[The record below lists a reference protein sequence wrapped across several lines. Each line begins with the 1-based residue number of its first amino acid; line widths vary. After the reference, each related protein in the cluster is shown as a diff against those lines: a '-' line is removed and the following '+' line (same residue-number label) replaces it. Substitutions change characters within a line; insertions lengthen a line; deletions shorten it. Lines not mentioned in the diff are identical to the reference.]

1 MRDKNEPNFDPVCVF
16 LIQHNEAKLIIR
28 YACPKLV
35 AMLNALVFDFDGVM
49 VDSEPLHH
57 RAFLRVGKPLGFE
70 QTWEEYLA
78 NFVGFDDRDAF
89 RVILGYEPGKVAPA
103 EIEARLP
110 DLIEQKAHAF
120 EVEVN
125 EGVDPIPGS
134 VELVTALAGKFPI
147 AISSGATKFDIQ
159 IILAKLGLENVFDI
173 TVTADDVVHS
183 KPDPESYVK
192 AVTLLAK
199 KFPHANITPKT
210 AVAIE
215 DTAAGTQSACNAG
228 LQVLGLTTTGPAELL
243 HQATRVIGNLE
254 NVTLEKLRGWFVD

>member
-1 MRDKNEPNFDPVCVF
+1 MLKSIDVFCVWGE
-16 LIQHNEAKLIIR
+16 LSKLIIR
-28 YACPKLV
+28 HRCLKL
-35 AMLNALVFDFDGVM
+35 ATMLNALVFDFDGVI

-57 RAFLRVGKPLGFE
+57 RAFLRVGRPLGFE

-89 RVILGYEPGKVAPA
+89 RVILGCEPGKIASP

-134 VELVTALAGKFPI
+134 VELVTALAGKLPI
-147 AISSGATKFDIQ
+147 AICSGATKFDIQ

-183 KPDPESYVK
+183 KPDPESYAK
-192 AVTLLAK
+192 AVTLLAQ
-199 KFPHANITPKT
+199 KFPAANITPKT

-215 DTAAGTQSACNAG
+215 DTAAGTQSACDAG
-228 LQVLGLTTTGPAELL
+228 LQVLGLTTTGPADLL
-243 HQATRVIGNLE
+243 HQATRVIANLE
-254 NVTLEKLRGWFVD
+254 NVTLEKLRSWFVD